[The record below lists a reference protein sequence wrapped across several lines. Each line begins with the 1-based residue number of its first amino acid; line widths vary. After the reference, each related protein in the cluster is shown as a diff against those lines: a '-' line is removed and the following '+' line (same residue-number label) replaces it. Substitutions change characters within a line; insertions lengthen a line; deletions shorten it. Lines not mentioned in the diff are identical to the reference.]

1 MYQISELLRPPQL
14 SRSSNSFSGNTEVC
28 LEPRTYKECYLKP
41 ISEIPSE
48 VCLDVAKPLEDT
60 KEPADLI
67 ELEEPEILKI
77 LEEPKEPKVLR
88 GPKVS
93 KSSRGSNGSNQTKAA
108 GDSKRSSKK
117 NK

>member
-41 ISEIPSE
+41 ISEIPPE

-77 LEEPKEPKVLR
+77 LEEPKVLR
-88 GPKVS
+88 GSKGS